1 MKTISRFLGF
11 YFNTLSII
19 APLQSAKQA
28 FYLFCFPFKTKL
40 KPNQQAFLSTGKKF
54 TLKVKEQDVQYYQ
67 WGHGQEKIVFVHG
80 WQSHS
85 YRWKSFIEKFDKDKF
100 TLLAFDAP
108 GHGNSESK
116 IGNVPLYE
124 KSIKSL
130 IEKVGNIDHFVG
142 HSIGSFACAS
152 FIFHN
157 EYPVKSFTSLA
168 TPFSAQEFFEHY
180 NNQLKMSRRTREKLE
195 DYFNQYTGHPVSHYN
210 FETFTQKLNTDR
222 ALIIHDKN
230 DRSTPYENSQLI
242 AELLQK
248 KNVPTELIITEGLK
262 HNLRSEKIVATIEV
276 FINKQTKPILDSTHV
291 GLPSN

>member
-1 MKTISRFLGF
+1 MKIVSRLLGF

-19 APLQSAKQA
+19 APFKSAKQA

-40 KPNQQAFLSTGKKF
+40 KPKQQEFLNTSKKF
-54 TLKVKEQDVQYYQ
+54 TLKVETDDVQYYQ
-67 WGHGQEKIVFVHG
+67 WGKGQEKIVFVHG

-85 YRWKSFIEKFDKDKF
+85 YRWKSFIEQFDKDKF

-124 KSIKSL
+124 KSIESL
-130 IEKVGNIDHFVG
+130 IERVGDIDHFIG

-152 FIFHN
+152 FIYHAD
-157 EYPVKSFTSLA
+157 YTVKSFTSLA
-168 TPFSAQEFFEHY
+168 TPYSAHEFFEHY
-180 NNQLKMSRRTREKLE
+180 NNQLKMSKRTRGKLE
-195 DYFNQYTGHPVSHYN
+195 DYFKQYTGYPVSHYS
-210 FETFTQKLNTDR
+210 FETFTQKLNPDR

-230 DRSTPYENSQLI
+230 DASTSHKNSQLI
-242 AELLQK
+242 SELLQK

-262 HNLRSEKIVATIEV
+262 HNLRSEKIVTTVKAFV
-276 FINKQTKPILDSTHV
+276 DKQLEEKQLNIVYTNS
-291 GLPSN
+291 